1 MDGEPPPPELTRVP
15 DGADLVALARE
26 LNRLGVAYVVIGG
39 FAINRLGLVRATEDI
54 DLLIARDR
62 ANQALVKRAL
72 EILPDR
78 AIRELGDE
86 DIAEWVVVRVND
98 DITIDLMT
106 EACGVRFEDAAGGIE
121 TEVVDGVPIPFAGPA
136 LLLRL
141 KQGRCEKDRADRS
154 FLEQLIRD
162 RRESR
167 R

>member
-1 MDGEPPPPELTRVP
+1 MDGEPPPQELTRVP

-78 AIRELGDE
+78 AIRELDEE
-86 DIAEWVVVRVND
+86 DIAAWVVVGVND

-141 KQGRCEKDRADRS
+141 KQGPREKDRADRS
-154 FLEQLIRD
+154 FLEELIRA
-162 RRESR
+162 RRESGR
-167 R
+167 

>member
-1 MDGEPPPPELTRVP
+1 MDGEPPPQELTRVP
-15 DGADLVALARE
+15 EGADLVALARE

-141 KQGRCEKDRADRS
+141 KQGPREKDRADRS
-154 FLEQLIRD
+154 FLEELIRA
-162 RRESR
+162 RRESGR
-167 R
+167 

>member
-1 MDGEPPPPELTRVP
+1 MDGEPPPQELTRVP

-141 KQGRCEKDRADRS
+141 KQGPREKDRADRS
-154 FLEQLIRD
+154 FLEELIRA
-162 RRESR
+162 RRESGR
-167 R
+167 

>member
-1 MDGEPPPPELTRVP
+1 MDGEPPPQELTRVP
-15 DGADLVALARE
+15 VGADLVALARE

-141 KQGRCEKDRADRS
+141 KQGPREKDRADRS
-154 FLEQLIRD
+154 FLEELIRA
-162 RRESR
+162 RRESGR
-167 R
+167 

>member
-106 EACGVRFEDAAGGIE
+106 EVCGVRFEDAAGGIE

-141 KQGRCEKDRADRS
+141 KQGRREKDRADRS

-162 RRESR
+162 RRASR

>member
-1 MDGEPPPPELTRVP
+1 MDGEPPPQELTRVP
-15 DGADLVALARE
+15 DGADLVVLARE

-141 KQGRCEKDRADRS
+141 KQGPREKDRADRS
-154 FLEQLIRD
+154 FLEELIRA
-162 RRESR
+162 RRESGR
-167 R
+167 

>member
-1 MDGEPPPPELTRVP
+1 MDGEPPPQELTRVP

-78 AIRELGDE
+78 AIRELGD
-86 DIAEWVVVRVND
+86 

-141 KQGRCEKDRADRS
+141 KQGPREKDRADRS
-154 FLEQLIRD
+154 FLEELIRA
-162 RRESR
+162 RRESGR
-167 R
+167 

>member
-1 MDGEPPPPELTRVP
+1 MDGEPPPQELTRVP

-86 DIAEWVVVRVND
+86 DIAAWVVVRVND

-141 KQGRCEKDRADRS
+141 KQGPREKDRADRS
-154 FLEQLIRD
+154 FLEELIRA
-162 RRESR
+162 RRESGR
-167 R
+167 